1 MVGVPAIGAERGQRV
16 SNAGRGSRGPGDAG
30 RRKPGVPQGDRT
42 TQRPGTRRRTNGSGR
57 SVVGDDAERV
67 AKKPTTKLPERE
79 IRRRFTG
86 RAAVLAAVLCL
97 LVVGLAYP
105 LREYITQRQQIAEL
119 QAKKRQQEKHIAKL
133 ERQQQRLQD
142 PAYIEQQARRR
153 LHYAKP
159 GEITYVVIDDGKGG
173 SGGKG
178 SDDGA
183 GGQSWYE
190 RLWSS
195 VHVADRPGK

>member
-1 MVGVPAIGAERGQRV
+1 MVGVPAVRPEHDRRV
-16 SNAGRGSRGPGDAG
+16 STERRGTRGPGDAG
-30 RRKPGVPQGDRT
+30 RRKPGTSRGERS
-42 TQRPGTRRRTNGSGR
+42 TQRPEMRRRTAGSGR
-57 SVVGDDAERV
+57 SIVDDGSENAG
-67 AKKPTTKLPERE
+67 KKPATSLPERE

-119 QAKKRQQEKHIAKL
+119 QAKKQQQEKDIARL
-133 ERQQQRLQD
+133 QRQQQRLQD

-159 GEITYVVIDDGKGG
+159 GEITYVVIDDGGYGGGAGSDG
-173 SGGKG
+173 SG
-178 SDDGA
+178 

-195 VHVADRPGK
+195 VHVADHPGK

>member
-1 MVGVPAIGAERGQRV
+1 MSTER
-16 SNAGRGSRGPGDAG
+16 RGTRGPSDPG
-30 RRKPGVPQGDRT
+30 RRKPGVSRSDRS
-42 TQRPGTRRRTNGSGR
+42 TQRPETRRRTAGSGR
-57 SVVGDDAERV
+57 SIVDGASER
-67 AKKPTTKLPERE
+67 AGKKRAPALPERE

-119 QAKKRQQEKHIAKL
+119 EAKKRQQEKDIGKL
-133 ERQQQRLQD
+133 QRQQQRLQD

-159 GEITYVVIDDGKGG
+159 GEITYVVIDDGTGG
-173 SGGKG
+173 SGGGPGG
-178 SDDGA
+178 SA